1 MNRPKVVAAV
11 IAAIMVAS
19 CGNETPPADDA
30 SQIPDTSHEGMS
42 GMSMPGA
49 DGANQAMRQHML
61 MMEGASADSLRAMM
75 PAHRQMAGNML
86 AQMNQQ
92 MTSMNMQADAAWTAA
107 VDSIR
112 ADLTRMPDLSA
123 ADLRALMPGHAGRLS
138 RLMDMHDTMMKNMRM

>member
-1 MNRPKVVAAV
+1 
-11 IAAIMVAS
+11 
-19 CGNETPPADDA
+19 
-30 SQIPDTSHEGMS
+30 
-42 GMSMPGA
+42 
-49 DGANQAMRQHML
+49 ML